1 MVAGSVASIL
11 HLVDTRGEMVM
22 LVKRQKRQ
30 DILRAIERYDRA
42 TREHA
47 FRGSRDPES
56 MEEIDA
62 G

>member
-1 MVAGSVASIL
+1 
-11 HLVDTRGEMVM
+11 M

-62 G
+62 EYLDARRALLALAKVLTPQ